1 MMQKVR
7 KPGLLAAVAAILC
20 STATGQTVT
29 QDDPVVVEG
38 PVSQAIYVS
47 ADEKAGHDRYGY
59 AGAHR
64 AGDFLF
70 VSGVVVGSWDGDL
83 LDVEGLKEAAR
94 RGFRLIGER
103 LEAADADFSQVVDL
117 VTYHIWDTE
126 YFDGDKAAQL
136 QAIVDVKREFMDE
149 PDPAWTAVGTTG
161 LVPDRGIVE
170 IRVIAYVPQSD

>member
-1 MMQKVR
+1 MR
-7 KPGLLAAVAAILC
+7 YPTISRSIGAALIGIFACGPAI
-20 STATGQTVT
+20 AQ
-29 QDDPVVVEG
+29 EG
-38 PVSQAIYVS
+38 PVIVEGRTSEAVYVS
-47 ADEKAGHDRYGY
+47 EAQKEGHDRYGF

-70 VSGVVVGSWDGDL
+70 VSGVVVGSWEGNV
-83 LDVEGLKEAAR
+83 LDSEGMKDAAR
-94 RGFRLIGER
+94 RAFRAIGDV
-103 LEAADADFSQVVDL
+103 LDAADANFSHVVDL
-117 VTYHIWDTE
+117 VTYHVWDTE